1 MEVTNKSSFNNM
13 NEDKRKK
20 SFSDRIFSDNTALIT
35 TLVSFA
41 VLLLSLIVFL
51 CFGSWGFSWV
61 LDEQIVANY
70 GDFVGGVV
78 GTLLAFT
85 AAILYYVALR
95 EQRKDVKNNQIS
107 LSLQTEALKQ
117 QIEEF
122 KQQREELEETRRV
135 YERQTDLMELQS
147 RIMKQQ
153 QFESSFYSM
162 MKVYLDC
169 KNQMNTKE
177 PDCFQK
183 WLDEIENG
191 LSLQF
196 AEKTIFERHNEI
208 MSSFEDLYLCKK
220 DILSPYFKTV
230 YRILS
235 QIDDAKSLENKEKM
249 QYVKIFR
256 AQLSECETKLL
267 YYNYHSDFSGDAR
280 NLSYKLNFMKHY
292 DYMTSIDA
300 KKVHKAELIGNKEM
314 TMFMRKIESFIK
326 ESINKC
332 CEGFSEEE
340 LSLQMKFDY
349 KDIISEV
356 TSNPDITISLSLPAK
371 LEKLSKEFCEL
382 FSDFICDRVFLSQ
395 YSKKKESLS
404 FSEFGEV
411 DNRTVY
417 NCTLHTSFVQKIKTD
432 EDYE

>member
-1 MEVTNKSSFNNM
+1 MDEDNK
-13 NEDKRKK
+13 KK
-20 SFSDRIFSDNTALIT
+20 SFSERFFSDNTAFIT
-35 TLVSFA
+35 ALASLV

-51 CFGSWGFSWV
+51 CFRSWNYSWI

-95 EQRKDVKNNQIS
+95 EQRKDVKNNQKS
-107 LSLQTEALKQ
+107 LSLQTQALEQ

-122 KQQREELEETRRV
+122 KQQREELEETRKV
-135 YERQTDLMELQS
+135 YERQAELMELQFH
-147 RIMKQQ
+147 IMKQQ

-162 MKVYLDC
+162 LKVYLDC

-183 WLDEIENG
+183 WIDEIEQG
-191 LSLQF
+191 LSPQF

-208 MSSFEDLYLCKK
+208 MSSFEDLYLKK
-220 DILSPYFKTV
+220 RDILSPYFKTV

-235 QIDDAKSLENKEKM
+235 MIDNTQTLADKEKM

-256 AQLSECETKLL
+256 AQLSECETKIL
-267 YYNYHSDFSGDAR
+267 YYNYHSDISGDAR

-292 DYMTSIDA
+292 DYLTSIDA
-300 KKVHKAELIGNKEM
+300 KKVHKAELIENKEL
-314 TMFMRKIESFIK
+314 TMFMRKIECFVK
-326 ESINKC
+326 DSINKC
-332 CEGFSEEE
+332 CEGFAEEE
-340 LSLQMKFDY
+340 PSLQSKFEY
-349 KDIISEV
+349 MNIIAEV
-356 TSNPDITISLSLPAK
+356 TSSPDIAIVLSIPIK
-371 LEKLSKEFCEL
+371 SEKLSKAFCSL
-382 FSDFICDRVFLSQ
+382 FSDFISDRVFLSQ
-395 YSKKKESLS
+395 YSRKKEPLA
-404 FSEFGEV
+404 FSEYGEV
-411 DNRTVY
+411 DNRRVY
-417 NCTLHTSFVQKIKTD
+417 RCTLHSSFVKKLKTD

>member
-1 MEVTNKSSFNNM
+1 MELTDKSSFNNM
-13 NEDKRKK
+13 DEDRNKK
-20 SFSDRIFSDNTALIT
+20 SFSERFFSDNMALIT
-35 TLVSFA
+35 ASVSLA
-41 VLLLSLIVFL
+41 VLLLSLIVFIF
-51 CFGSWGFSWV
+51 FGSWGFSWV

-95 EQRKDVKNNQIS
+95 EQREDVKNNQIS
-107 LSLQTEALKQ
+107 ISIQNEALKQ
-117 QIEEF
+117 QIKEF
-122 KQQREELEETRRV
+122 EQQREELEETRKV

-183 WLDEIENG
+183 WLDEVENG
-191 LSLQF
+191 LSQQF
-196 AEKTIFERHNEI
+196 AEKNIFDRHNEI
-208 MSSFEDLYLCKK
+208 MSSFEDLYLNKK

-235 QIDDAKSLENKEKM
+235 LIDNTQSLEDKEKM

-280 NLSYKLNFMKHY
+280 DLSYKLNFMKHY

-300 KKVHKAELIGNKEM
+300 KKVHKAELIENKEIM
-314 TMFMRKIESFIK
+314 MFVRKIENFIK

-340 LSLQMKFDY
+340 FSLQMRFDY

-356 TSNPDITISLSLPAK
+356 ASNPDITISLSVPAK
-371 LEKLSKEFCEL
+371 SEKLSKDFCEL
-382 FSDFICDRVFLSQ
+382 LSDFICDRVFLSQ
-395 YSKKKESLS
+395 YSKKKEPLT
-404 FSEFGEV
+404 FFEFGEV
-411 DNRTVY
+411 NNRRVY

>member
-1 MEVTNKSSFNNM
+1 MS
-13 NEDKRKK
+13 EDKIKK
-20 SFSDRIFSDNTALIT
+20 SFGDRFFSDKTAFITAL
-35 TLVSFA
+35 VSIA
-41 VLLLSLIVFL
+41 VLFLSLIVFL
-51 CFGSWGFSWV
+51 CFGSWRFSWV
-61 LDEQIVANY
+61 LNEQIIANY

-95 EQRKDVKNNQIS
+95 EQRKDVKNNQAS
-107 LSLQTEALKQ
+107 LSLQTKALEQ

-122 KQQREELEETRRV
+122 KQQRIELEETRKV

-162 MKVYLDC
+162 MRVYLDC
-169 KNQMNTKE
+169 KNQMNNKE
-177 PDCFQK
+177 IDCFQK
-183 WLDEIENG
+183 WLDEVEKG
-191 LSLQF
+191 LSPQF
-196 AEKTIFERHNEI
+196 ANKTIFDRHNEI
-208 MSSFEDLYLCKK
+208 MSSFENLYLKRK

-235 QIDDAKSLENKEKM
+235 LVDNTQSLGDKEKM

-300 KKVHKAELIGNKEM
+300 KKVHKAELIEDKEM
-314 TMFMRKIESFIK
+314 MMFMRKIESFVI

-332 CEGFSEEE
+332 CEGFSEEVP
-340 LSLQMKFDY
+340 SLQMKFDY

-371 LEKLSKEFCEL
+371 SEKLSNDFCKL
-382 FSDFICDRVFLSQ
+382 LSDFLCDRVFLSQ
-395 YSKKKESLS
+395 YSKKKECLK
-404 FSEFGEV
+404 FFEYGEV
-411 DNRTVY
+411 DNRRVY
-417 NCTLHTSFVQKIKTD
+417 NCTLHTSFAHTIKTD

>member
-1 MEVTNKSSFNNM
+1 MDEDNK
-13 NEDKRKK
+13 KK
-20 SFSDRIFSDNTALIT
+20 SFSDCFFSDNTALIT
-35 TLVSFA
+35 ALVSLA

-95 EQRKDVKNNQIS
+95 EQRKDVKNNQKS
-107 LSLQTEALKQ
+107 LFLQTQALEQ

-122 KQQREELEETRRV
+122 KQQREELEETRKV
-135 YERQTDLMELQS
+135 YERQTALMELQS

-169 KNQMNTKE
+169 KNQMNIKE

-183 WLDEIENG
+183 WLDEVEKG
-191 LSLQF
+191 LSPQF
-196 AEKTIFERHNEI
+196 VEKSIYERHNDI
-208 MSSFEDLYLCKK
+208 MSSFENLYLKK
-220 DILSPYFKTV
+220 IDSLSPYFKTV
-230 YRILS
+230 YRLLS
-235 QIDDAKSLENKEKM
+235 LIDNTQTLQNKEKM

-267 YYNYHSDFSGDAR
+267 YYNFHSDISGAAR

-292 DYMTSIDA
+292 DYLTSIDA
-300 KKVHKAELIGNKEM
+300 KKVHKAEMIEDKELV
-314 TMFMRKIESFIK
+314 MFMRKMESFVK

-332 CEGFSEEE
+332 CEGFAEEE
-340 LSLQMKFDY
+340 PSLQMQFDY
-349 KDIISEV
+349 KNIISEV
-356 TSNPDITISLSLPAK
+356 ISTPDITIALSIPVK
-371 LEKLSKEFCEL
+371 SDKLSKEFCSL
-382 FSDFICDRVFLSQ
+382 FSDFICDRIFLSQ
-395 YSKKKESLS
+395 YSRKKEKLV

-411 DNRTVY
+411 DNRRVY
-417 NCTLHTSFVQKIKTD
+417 NCTLHSSFVQKIKTD
-432 EDYE
+432 DDYE

>member
-1 MEVTNKSSFNNM
+1 MGLTNKKSYKNM
-13 NEDKRKK
+13 EEGNKKK
-20 SFSDRIFSDNTALIT
+20 SFSDCFFSDNTALIT
-35 TLVSFA
+35 ALISLA

-61 LDEQIVANY
+61 LDEQTIANY

-107 LSLQTEALKQ
+107 LSLQTQALEQ

-122 KQQREELEETRRV
+122 KQQRQELEETRKV
-135 YERQTDLMELQS
+135 YERQTGLMELQS
-147 RIMKQQ
+147 RIMKQE

-162 MKVYLDC
+162 LKVYLDS

-183 WLDEIENG
+183 WLEEIERG

-196 AEKTIFERHNEI
+196 VEKAIFERHNEI
-208 MSSFEDLYLCKK
+208 MSSFEDLYLKK
-220 DILSPYFKTV
+220 RDVLSPYFKTV

-235 QIDDAKSLENKEKM
+235 LIDNTKTIEDKEKM

-256 AQLSECETKLL
+256 AQLSECETQIL
-267 YYNYHSDFSGDAR
+267 YYNYHSDISGAAR

-292 DYMTSIDA
+292 DYLTSIDA
-300 KKVHKAELIGNKEM
+300 KKVHKAELIEDKEF
-314 TMFMRKIESFIK
+314 TLFMRKVESFVK
-326 ESINKC
+326 ESINKY

-340 LSLQMKFDY
+340 PSLQSEFEY
-349 KDIISEV
+349 KNIIAEV
-356 TSNPDITISLSLPAK
+356 TSSPDITISLSVPVK
-371 LEKLSKEFCEL
+371 SETLSNAFCTF
-382 FSDFICDRVFLSQ
+382 FSDFISDRLFLSQ
-395 YSKKKESLS
+395 YSRKKEPLT
-404 FSEFGEV
+404 FSEYGEV
-411 DNRTVY
+411 DNRRVY
-417 NCTLHTSFVQKIKTD
+417 NCTLHSSFVSRLKTD

>member
-1 MEVTNKSSFNNM
+1 MDKDNK
-13 NEDKRKK
+13 KK
-20 SFSDRIFSDNTALIT
+20 SFSDCFFSDKTALIT
-35 TLVSFA
+35 ALVSLA
-41 VLLLSLIVFL
+41 VLLLSFIVFL
-51 CFGSWGFSWV
+51 CFGSWGFSRI

-95 EQRKDVKNNQIS
+95 EQRKDVKNNQES
-107 LSLQTEALKQ
+107 LLLQTQALEQ
-117 QIEEF
+117 QIKEF
-122 KQQREELEETRRV
+122 KQQRKELEETRKV
-135 YERQTDLMELQS
+135 YERQTALMELQS

-183 WLDEIENG
+183 WLDEIEKG

-196 AEKTIFERHNEI
+196 VEKNIFERHNEI
-208 MSSFEDLYLCKK
+208 MSSFEDMYLKKK
-220 DILSPYFKTV
+220 DTLSPYFKTV
-230 YRILS
+230 HRILS
-235 QIDDAKSLENKEKM
+235 LIENTQTLENNEKM

-267 YYNYHSDFSGDAR
+267 YYNYHSDISGSAR

-292 DYMTSIDA
+292 DYLTSIDA
-300 KKVHKAELIGNKEM
+300 KKVHKAEMIEDKELVL
-314 TMFMRKIESFIK
+314 FMRKIESFVK
-326 ESINKC
+326 DSINKC
-332 CEGFSEEE
+332 CEGFAEEE
-340 LSLQMKFDY
+340 PSLQMQFDY
-349 KDIISEV
+349 KSIISKV
-356 TSNPDITISLSLPAK
+356 ISTPDITITLSIPVK
-371 LEKLSKEFCEL
+371 SDKLSEEFCSL
-382 FSDFICDRVFLSQ
+382 FSDFICDRLFLSQ
-395 YSKKKESLS
+395 YSRKKENLV

-411 DNRTVY
+411 DNRRVY
-417 NCTLHTSFVQKIKTD
+417 NCTLHSSFVQKIKTD
-432 EDYE
+432 DDYE